1 MKEVNL
7 NDLSLYLAE
16 GSVKREKISDELY
29 FSPVYKKYTSNSKL
43 RNINPSQ
50 GGSPKEYF
58 EGGFGPKTSSL
69 AIGTG
74 VHCAILEPEEFEIA
88 PALGKPTAK
97 LGDVID
103 AIKINRKKGFSI
115 YDAIVKACKD
125 CDYYINS
132 IDSKIPMIIE
142 KGFAYY

>member
-1 MKEVNL
+1 MKQVNL
-7 NDLSLYLAE
+7 NNLNLYLAE
-16 GSVKREKISDELY
+16 GSVYREKISDELY
-29 FSPVYKKYTSNSKL
+29 FSSAYKRYTSNSKL
-43 RNINPSQ
+43 KNINPDQ

-74 VHCAILEPEEFEIA
+74 VHCAILEPEDFEIA
-88 PALGKPTAK
+88 PALGRPTAK

-103 AIKINRKKGFSI
+103 AIKKYRKKGFSI
-115 YDAIVKACKD
+115 YNSITKACTE
-125 CDYYINS
+125 CDYYVNS
-132 IDSKIPMIIE
+132 IDSKISMIIQ